1 MGRDVLSKSSDSIK
15 ARFWGKVDVRADGDC
30 WLWLGTLG
38 RGQYGKFKIGA
49 QSYRASRLSLGARLG
64 RDLGKGEFACHH
76 CDNPP
81 CVNPSH
87 LFAGS
92 QLENMADAV
101 KKGRTY
107 RWNGRRAGTDNPRA
121 KLTEYDVLEIRRLC
135 GVESARS
142 ISKRF
147 GICVRTI
154 SDIRTRRTWSNLP

>member
-1 MGRDVLSKSSDSIK
+1 MGCDVLSKSSDSIK

-30 WLWLGTLG
+30 WLWTGTLG
-38 RGQYGKFKIGA
+38 HKQYGKFKIGA
-49 QSYRASRLSLGARLG
+49 ARYSASRLSLGAKLG

-107 RWNGRRAGTDNPRA
+107 RWNGERAGVDNPKA
-121 KLTEYDVLEIRRLC
+121 KLTEEAVREIRRLR
-135 GVESARS
+135 GIESPQTLGQ
-142 ISKRF
+142 RF
-147 GICVRTI
+147 GVSACAVY
-154 SDIRTRRTWSNLP
+154 DIYAQRTWSNLP